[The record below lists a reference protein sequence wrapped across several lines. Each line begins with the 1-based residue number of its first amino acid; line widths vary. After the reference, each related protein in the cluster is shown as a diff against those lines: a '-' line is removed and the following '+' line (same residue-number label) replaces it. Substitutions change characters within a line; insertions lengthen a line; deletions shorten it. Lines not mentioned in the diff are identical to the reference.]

1 MLLGDNYGVTIHKNS
16 GGTTATPF
24 SNKVSVEI
32 LDCVFF
38 QISGFY
44 RQASNRYTSKIIKT
58 TVQLVT
64 GVHNLYHRISHL
76 ISLPIFIS
84 NFKKLQKLKSAF

>member
-1 MLLGDNYGVTIHKNS
+1 MFACESSPKKLQMKMLFIYILLIWS
-16 GGTTATPF
+16 MAF

-32 LDCVFF
+32 LDCNF
-38 QISGFY
+38 SDGFY
-44 RQASNRYTSKIIKT
+44 RQASIRYTSKLIKT

-64 GVHNLYHRISHL
+64 GVNNSCHIGSVTLSCR
-76 ISLPIFIS
+76 